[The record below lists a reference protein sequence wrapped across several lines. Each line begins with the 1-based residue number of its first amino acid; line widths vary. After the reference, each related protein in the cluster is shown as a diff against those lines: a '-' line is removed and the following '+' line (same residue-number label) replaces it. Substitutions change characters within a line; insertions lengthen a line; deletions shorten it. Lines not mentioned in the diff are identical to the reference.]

1 MPGFSDMQSYP
12 NEIIGCQ
19 AVMHTRI
26 LCSAQQIA
34 IPHRRRP
41 FSIGSPS
48 STTARSRRVQ
58 DTEWQTYQFRCLSSL
73 HGTNLSRFTGR
84 INSIDALPFHP
95 SML

>member
-12 NEIIGCQ
+12 NEIIGYQ
-19 AVMHTRI
+19 AVMHTHI

-41 FSIGSPS
+41 LSTGGSCLCDA
-48 STTARSRRVQ
+48 TAPV
-58 DTEWQTYQFRCLSSL
+58 TAQFRCLSSL
-73 HGTNLSRFTGR
+73 YGTHLSRFTGR

-95 SML
+95 SVL